1 MQIWYNMGID
11 MDQKR
16 HMLWH
21 TNAKVRYSAAYP
33 TGRELMRNDEACLL
47 TVKFLWRGCL
57 STGLTLKRS
66 ILRMSN

>member
-1 MQIWYNMGID
+1 MIFAPRWPNSMQIWYNMGID

-33 TGRELMRNDEACLL
+33 TGREHYCSRVEHVERVECC
-47 TVKFLWRGCL
+47 KF
-57 STGLTLKRS
+57 
-66 ILRMSN
+66 